1 MNWHTFL
8 VIAHIIGTSLGVGGV
23 TLSDLYFFK
32 ILKRGKISED
42 TLGLLKTISFAIWIG
57 LIILTLSGFGFLIL
71 LRLTKPELGVLYSP
85 KLWAKLGIVA
95 IVLFN
100 GLIMHWKVFPLLES
114 NVGKS
119 LNSPE
124 FSKKAWMA
132 FTTGAVSFVS
142 WYSALILGAWRTDFS
157 FLTIST
163 AYLTLVAG
171 AIIIINIVGY
181 YLIKKS
187 AKI

>member
-42 TLGLLKTISFAIWIG
+42 TLGLLKTVSFAIWVG

-85 KLWAKLGIVA
+85 KLWAKLSIVA

-114 NVGKS
+114 SVGKS

-124 FSKKAWMA
+124 FLKKVWIA

-157 FLTIST
+157 YLAISV
-163 AYLTLVAG
+163 AYLVIVAG
-171 AIIIINIVGY
+171 AIIVVNVVGR

-187 AKI
+187 GKI

>member
-8 VIAHIIGTSLGVGGV
+8 IIAHIIGISLGVGGV
-23 TLSDLYFFK
+23 TISDLNFFK

-42 TLGLLKTISFAIWIG
+42 TLGLLKTLSFAIWIG
-57 LIILTLSGFGFLIL
+57 LIILVLSGFGFLIL
-71 LRLTKPELGVLYSP
+71 LRLTRPELGILYNP
-85 KLWAKLGIVA
+85 KLWAKLTITA

-114 NVGKS
+114 SVGKP

-124 FSKKAWMA
+124 FSKKAWIA
-132 FTTGAVSFVS
+132 FTTGAISFIS
-142 WYSALILGAWRTDFS
+142 WYSALILGAWRTDLSYF
-157 FLTIST
+157 TIFGT
-163 AYLTLVAG
+163 YLVLVVG
-171 AIIIINIVGY
+171 AIIVMNIVGR
-181 YLIKKS
+181 YLIKRS